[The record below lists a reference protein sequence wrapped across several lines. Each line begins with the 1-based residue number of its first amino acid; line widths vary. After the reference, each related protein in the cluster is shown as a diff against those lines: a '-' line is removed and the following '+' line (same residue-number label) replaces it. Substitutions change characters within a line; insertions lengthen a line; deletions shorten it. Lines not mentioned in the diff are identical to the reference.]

1 MVSQFFRTNT
11 HPSTTKDGARHRVQV
26 PYLHEVI
33 EELMPLPPYSMVL
46 GVCEDGLPLLLDL
59 TNPAPGQLALVS
71 DNEFGNRELLRSV
84 IQSVNLLNDPKQ
96 VSTHLITAR
105 PEYYPELSANG
116 NHVRTYDPFHA
127 ESQILIE
134 EVSNLVDARK
144 AGMARRPVQVLA
156 IDGLELLLSE
166 LDESQSEQLEW
177 ILKAGHHTQVWVVAS
192 IVSGTTGQSFG
203 DTLNLFGTRVFGRVQ
218 RPQTLRGMQAQ
229 NSTALADAI
238 PGVEAYVES
247 GDEEIKI
254 LIPQVDVLRT

>member
-1 MVSQFFRTNT
+1 MVSQFFRTSS
-11 HPSTTKDGARHRVQV
+11 HHSTLEDRARHRVQV

-59 TNPAPGQLALVS
+59 TNPGPGQILLLG

-84 IQSVNLLNDPKQ
+84 IQSVSLLNDRKQ
-96 VSTHLITAR
+96 ASTHLITPR
-105 PEYYPELSANG
+105 PEYYPELSANN
-116 NHVRTYDPFHA
+116 NHVKTYDPFHP

-156 IDGLELLLSE
+156 IDGLELLLNE
-166 LDESQSEQLEW
+166 LDESQNEQLEW
-177 ILKAGHHTQVWVVAS
+177 ILKAGHHAQVWVVAS
-192 IVSGTTGQSFG
+192 TVSGTAGQSSSDAF
-203 DTLNLFGTRVFGRVQ
+203 DLFGTRVFGRVQ
-218 RPQTLRGMQAQ
+218 RPQTLRGMQAR
-229 NSTALADAI
+229 NPAVLADAI

-254 LIPQVDVLRT
+254 LIPQVDVLQT